1 MEFESKLNS
10 AKVGGNKSNKKLSE
24 MENVMKFYK
33 SQDKIVKFYNDYF
46 KMVLKAAYDVKHG
59 KGLKILTPK

>member
-10 AKVGGNKSNKKLSE
+10 AKVGGNKSDKKLSE

-33 SQDKIVKFYNDYF
+33 SQDKIVEFYNDYF
-46 KMVLKAAYDVKHG
+46 KMVLKAA
-59 KGLKILTPK
+59 